1 MERMKPVYFYSIQEI
16 SKNIV
21 LKNTQETIFLEFKQ
35 AINLENKHL
44 KTRLAEE
51 LACDICQFANT
62 LGGSILIGV
71 KEGKGKISGLSVAT
85 CFVNVS
91 NLEEVR
97 IFINDKV
104 RNFYYPSSMNYD
116 IVAIEIKHNISLLA
130 INIYPLTN
138 NVACVFSP
146 SSPDYLRY
154 PFRTEFG
161 KKYMRPY
168 EVEEKMNNRTRGLY
182 LQLLNIWRRDKEIQI
197 LSQVIKQEKDPT
209 LLWDNRDLNIF
220 ISELFDHEF
229 QLRINDQIINI
240 PYGLLKEVWT
250 TYDEKIGIII
260 NAKIVISGDRK
271 EIRLVIH

>member
-1 MERMKPVYFYSIQEI
+1 MKPVYFYSIQEI

-21 LKNTQETIFLEFKQ
+21 LKNTQETMFLEFKQ
-35 AINLENKHL
+35 EINLENKHL
-44 KTRLAEE
+44 KTGLAEE

-62 LGGSILIGV
+62 LGGAILIGV
-71 KEGKGKISGLSVAT
+71 KEGKGEISGLSVAT

-91 NLEEVR
+91 NLEEIR
-97 IFINDKV
+97 IFFNDKV
-104 RNFYYPSSMNYD
+104 RNFYYPSTINYD
-116 IVAIEIKHNISLLA
+116 IVAIEIKRNISLLA
-130 INIYPLTN
+130 INVYPLTN

-161 KKYMRPY
+161 KKYMRSY
-168 EVEEKMNNRTRGLY
+168 EVEKKMNNRTRSLY
-182 LQLLNIWRRDKEIQI
+182 LQLLNIWQRDKDIQI
-197 LSQVIKQEKDPT
+197 LSQVIKEEKDST

-250 TYDEKIGIII
+250 TSDEKIGIII
-260 NAKIVISGDRK
+260 NAKIVISADRK
-271 EIRLVIH
+271 EIRLVIQ